1 MRMRIIG
8 HFEERQEDIVD
19 DLLEVRHKLIQLKD
33 ITITCEMQTM
43 KICRVYV
50 LCSYISYRLTII

>member
-19 DLLEVRHKLIQLKD
+19 DLLEVCHKLIQLKD
-33 ITITCEMQTM
+33 ITIQKMQTM

>member
-8 HFEERQEDIVD
+8 HFEERKEDIVD
-19 DLLEVRHKLIQLKD
+19 DLLEIRHKLIQLKD
-33 ITITCEMQTM
+33 IAIIYEMQTM

-50 LCSYISYRLTII
+50 FYVRIYHINLL

>member
-33 ITITCEMQTM
+33 ITIKNGNNENLSGLCF
-43 KICRVYV
+43 ILVY
-50 LCSYISYRLTII
+50 II